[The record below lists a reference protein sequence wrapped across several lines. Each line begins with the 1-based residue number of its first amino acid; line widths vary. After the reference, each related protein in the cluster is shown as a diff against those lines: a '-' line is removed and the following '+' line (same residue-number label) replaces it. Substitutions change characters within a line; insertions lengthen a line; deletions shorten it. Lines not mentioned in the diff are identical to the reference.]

1 MPDGASE
8 PKIRVLNGGPYRVEG
23 GVPIVDHEGT
33 GIEAPPAYSLCRC
46 GGSENK
52 PFCDGTHQI
61 NNFNGQEFASK
72 DTAADRA
79 ERCAGEQVTI
89 HDDRNRCAHSG
100 VCTDNLSAVFK
111 LGVEPWIDP
120 NGAEAD
126 EIIRVVSSCPS
137 GALSY
142 SVSGSAEPV
151 ERPEGPSI
159 TVAKDAPYSVRGVQ
173 VVAGDGEA
181 YDARERQTLC
191 RCGGSR
197 NKPFCD
203 GSHWYMGFKHEMGAS
218 PD

>member
-1 MPDGASE
+1 MEQKMPDQANE
-8 PKIRVLNGGPYRVEG
+8 QRIRVLNGGPYRVEG
-23 GVPIVDHEGT
+23 GVPILDHEGA

-52 PFCDGTHQI
+52 PFCDGTHKS

-72 DTAADRA
+72 NTASDRA
-79 ERCAGEQVTI
+79 ESFVGEGLTI
-89 HDDRNRCAHSG
+89 HDDRSRCAHSG
-100 VCTDNLSAVFK
+100 VCSDNLSEVFK
-111 LGVEPWIDP
+111 FGVEPWVDAD
-120 NGAEAD
+120 GAGAD
-126 EIIRVVSSCPS
+126 EIARVVSLCPS

-142 SVSGSAEPV
+142 SLSGSPEPV
-151 ERPEGPSI
+151 EHPKGPSI
-159 TVAKDAPYSVRGVQ
+159 TVAKDAPYAVRGVQ

-203 GSHWYMGFKHEMGAS
+203 GTHWYMGFKDPA
-218 PD
+218 